1 MPRTTVDI
9 DAPILRE
16 VKALQK
22 KVGLPM
28 GRVISK
34 LLAEALKS
42 EEAGRKPRRFRWTSR
57 AMQALLDLTDK
68 EAVYAVMDRDE
79 K

>member
-9 DAPILRE
+9 AAPILRE
-16 VKALQK
+16 IKALQRK
-22 KVGLPM
+22 AGLPM
-28 GRVISK
+28 GQIISR

-42 EEAGRKPRRFRWTSR
+42 SKLNRKRKPFRWTSR
-57 AMQALLDLTDK
+57 PMQALLDLTDK
-68 EAVYAVMDRDE
+68 EAIYAVMERGG